1 MKSSLCAMFLCLCL
15 VGVVRAEEKLPPTA
29 EKAFERGM
37 NAAQA
42 EEYSLAAKYFTEAQ
56 AAAPAHPVV
65 LFNLGLAHG
74 KAGHE
79 LAGIAWLQAY
89 LASSPKAGNREAVL
103 GEIGRLELQTRQK
116 VDALLDQ
123 AAQMVSGIT
132 FDSSYMRDSVVR
144 EVAQYSA
151 RAGNPKKAVALIAL
165 QKQTKAEPS
174 EMWLEYARELVRGG
188 EFDAAKTLLPEITT
202 PAAQDGFWRSLAEQ
216 LKEKSDFPGT
226 RAATANIRDPQ
237 AKAKAV
243 SEVRVASLRH
253 LIETNLAKG
262 DFDPTPIEELVSVLK
277 TSGDSGDSVSGPLEE
292 IAYKQIAAKDFLG
305 AAASLRQIAD
315 AQKRGFAAR
324 RLGEALIGSKDAKA
338 VETAVKELRA
348 IAESV
353 SHGDAYGWG
362 AATLGNVAEAQ
373 LKLGDKAS
381 AKTTARKIVQA
392 PALSDKN
399 LKAVAL
405 ARAIL
410 DGYQAGLLVAASNIP
425 REQGASVGY
434 FEDNNKADACA
445 AVAMVCVT
453 ENQPK
458 AVMQVADFAEHQ
470 IAYSQAFKPIWAKT
484 RVFGE
489 AAKFWIGGGQPDQ
502 ALNIFRACKGAG
514 EVMTCPWFILVG
526 VFIKN
531 GEIGKA
537 LEMERIQWETWG
549 VRGLVGPLNA
559 INEIPDAVWAASLK
573 DGKARQEMQRLARLI
588 PAKVDE
594 ARAKTPAWLT
604 RDQIAPAIKFL
615 ERVGDTANAQKLQT
629 WATNLPV
636 RPGTP
641 TENPWLKRAQEVA
654 SDNLVV
660 KLPEV
665 LAEAKRWRNDPKSES
680 IKDPAELVRHVARSA
695 ADLAR
700 LLRTLQSSGRE
711 LKAPH

>member
-1 MKSSLCAMFLCLCL
+1 MVA
-15 VGVVRAEEKLPPTA
+15 RAEEKLPPPA

-37 NAAQA
+37 NAALA
-42 EEYSLAAKYFTEAQ
+42 EEYGLAAKYFAEAQ

-89 LASSPKAGNREAVL
+89 LAGSPQAGNREAVL

-123 AAQMVSGIT
+123 VGQMVRSVTFSSPYIRDSMLREAAQH
-132 FDSSYMRDSVVR
+132 F
-144 EVAQYSA
+144 A
-151 RAGNPKKAVALIAL
+151 RAGNPKKAVELIAL
-165 QKQTKAEPS
+165 QEQTKAEPS
-174 EMWLEYARELVRGG
+174 EMWLAYARDLMSGG
-188 EFDAAKTLLPEITT
+188 EFDAAKTLLPKITA
-202 PAAQDGFWRSLAEQ
+202 PATQDGFWESLAEQ
-216 LKEKSDFPGT
+216 LKEKGDFSGA
-226 RAATANIRDPQ
+226 RAATGNIRDPQ

-243 SEVRVASLRH
+243 SEVRVASLKR

-262 DFDPTPIEELVSVLK
+262 DFDPAPIEELVSVLK
-277 TSGDSGDSVSGPLEE
+277 TSGDSGDSVSGSLEE
-292 IAYKQIAAKDFLG
+292 IAYKQITAKDFLG
-305 AAASLRQIAD
+305 AAASLRQMAD
-315 AQKRGFAAR
+315 SQKRGFVAR
-324 RLGEALIGSKDAKA
+324 RLGDALIGNKDTKA
-338 VETAVKELRA
+338 VEVAVKELRA

-353 SHGDAYGWG
+353 SQGDAYGWG

-373 LKLGDKAS
+373 LKLGDKAG
-381 AKTTARKIVQA
+381 AKITARKIVQT

-405 ARAIL
+405 ARAML

-445 AVAMVCVT
+445 VVAVVCAA

-458 AVMQVADFAEHQ
+458 AVMQVADFAERQ
-470 IAYSQAFKPIWAKT
+470 IAYGQAFKPVWAKT

-489 AAKFWIGGGQPDQ
+489 AAKFWIGVGQPDQ

-526 VFIKN
+526 VFIKT

-537 LEMERIQWETWG
+537 LEMERVQWETWG

-559 INEIPDAVWAASLK
+559 INAIPDDVWVASLK

-594 ARAKTPAWLT
+594 TRAKTPAWLT
-604 RDQIAPAIKFL
+604 RDQITPAIKFL
-615 ERVGDTANAQKLQT
+615 ERAGDTANAQKLQT
-629 WATNLPV
+629 WATSLAAKPAAS
-636 RPGTP
+636 

-654 SDNLVV
+654 SDSLVV

-665 LAEAKRWRNDPKSES
+665 LAEAKRWRNDSKSES
-680 IKDPAELVRHVARSA
+680 IKDPNELIRHVARTT

-700 LLRTLQSSGRE
+700 LLRTLQKSGRE
-711 LKAPH
+711 LKTLQ